1 MVGRPSLAEKAFQAQ
16 VVALARMQ
24 GWRVYHAHDS
34 RRSEPGFPDL
44 CMVRA
49 PRVVYAEL
57 KTDTGRLGPEQV
69 CWIEEL
75 KACPGVEVYVW
86 RPANWDEARACLAR
100 KKAA

>member
-1 MVGRPSLAEKAFQAQ
+1 MGRPSLSEKAFQAQ

-44 CMVRA
+44 CMVRS

-57 KTDTGRLGPEQV
+57 KTETGKLSPDQV
-69 CWIEEL
+69 CWLEEL
-75 KACPGVEVYVW
+75 KACPGVETFVW
-86 RPANWDEARACLAR
+86 RPSDWDEAREALTRR
-100 KKAA
+100 KWA